1 MAEKTEDA
9 LGGIAAPKAEE
20 AKSAAKTYETPLKEA
35 YEAGDLPAPES
46 AVGGTGNG
54 SGVRP
59 ADPNGPEER
68 IARLRRQSAWLAA
81 AFVFLFV
88 FMMVVWMNDVSRA
101 VIFWM
106 WVVGTVGI
114 FIPFAC
120 GWRLCVKM
128 KRRPSA
134 SATATFVI
142 EKPLP
147 CYPKGLLFSAK
158 AGVSTG

>member
-88 FMMVVWMNDVSRA
+88 FMMVVWMNDVSRRDLLD
-101 VIFWM
+101 
-106 WVVGTVGI
+106 VGRRHGRHIHSFRSLVAG
-114 FIPFAC
+114 AC
-120 GWRLCVKM
+120 
-128 KRRPSA
+128 A
-134 SATATFVI
+134 
-142 EKPLP
+142 
-147 CYPKGLLFSAK
+147 
-158 AGVSTG
+158 

>member
-81 AFVFLFV
+81 AFVF
-88 FMMVVWMNDVSRA
+88 M
-101 VIFWM
+101 
-106 WVVGTVGI
+106 
-114 FIPFAC
+114 FAD
-120 GWRLCVKM
+120 LN
-128 KRRPSA
+128 
-134 SATATFVI
+134 F
-142 EKPLP
+142 
-147 CYPKGLLFSAK
+147 
-158 AGVSTG
+158 

>member
-59 ADPNGPEER
+59 SDPNGPEER

-88 FMMVVWMNDVSRA
+88 FMMVVWTESQ
-101 VIFWM
+101 
-106 WVVGTVGI
+106 
-114 FIPFAC
+114 
-120 GWRLCVKM
+120 
-128 KRRPSA
+128 
-134 SATATFVI
+134 
-142 EKPLP
+142 
-147 CYPKGLLFSAK
+147 
-158 AGVSTG
+158 

>member
-81 AFVFLFV
+81 A
-88 FMMVVWMNDVSRA
+88 VSICEAKSVPSSFKSCTALRTK
-101 VIFWM
+101 VIASL
-106 WVVGTVGI
+106 TV
-114 FIPFAC
+114 
-120 GWRLCVKM
+120 
-128 KRRPSA
+128 S
-134 SATATFVI
+134 
-142 EKPLP
+142 
-147 CYPKGLLFSAK
+147 
-158 AGVSTG
+158 

>member
-59 ADPNGPEER
+59 SDPNGPEER

-88 FMMVVWMNDVSRA
+88 FMMVVRRLPRRDLLG
-101 VIFWM
+101 
-106 WVVGTVGI
+106 VGRRNGRHIHSFRSPVAG
-114 FIPFAC
+114 AC
-120 GWRLCVKM
+120 
-128 KRRPSA
+128 A
-134 SATATFVI
+134 
-142 EKPLP
+142 
-147 CYPKGLLFSAK
+147 
-158 AGVSTG
+158 

>member
-88 FMMVVWMNDVSRA
+88 FMRRDLLDVGRRHGRHIHSFRSPVA
-101 VIFWM
+101 
-106 WVVGTVGI
+106 G
-114 FIPFAC
+114 AC
-120 GWRLCVKM
+120 
-128 KRRPSA
+128 A
-134 SATATFVI
+134 
-142 EKPLP
+142 
-147 CYPKGLLFSAK
+147 
-158 AGVSTG
+158 

>member
-59 ADPNGPEER
+59 SDPNGPEER

-114 FIPFAC
+114 FILSV
-120 GWRLCVKM
+120 RLWLALVREDEKKA
-128 KRRPSA
+128 KRIRDRD
-134 SATATFVI
+134 

-147 CYPKGLLFSAK
+147 CCPKGLLFSAK

>member
-59 ADPNGPEER
+59 SDPNGPVR
-68 IARLRRQSAWLAA
+68 VHGLPRRLSSSL
-81 AFVFLFV
+81 
-88 FMMVVWMNDVSRA
+88 S
-101 VIFWM
+101 
-106 WVVGTVGI
+106 
-114 FIPFAC
+114 
-120 GWRLCVKM
+120 
-128 KRRPSA
+128 S
-134 SATATFVI
+134 
-142 EKPLP
+142 
-147 CYPKGLLFSAK
+147 
-158 AGVSTG
+158 

>member
-68 IARLRRQSAWLAA
+68 IARLRRQSASRTRHMRFSRHSPRASPLSVRTWAEYPSWYVRVKRASWLKPT
-81 AFVFLFV
+81 
-88 FMMVVWMNDVSRA
+88 MRQDSQMQS
-101 VIFWM
+101 
-106 WVVGTVGI
+106 VGVRRWPPI
-114 FIPFAC
+114 L
-120 GWRLCVKM
+120 RLTP
-128 KRRPSA
+128 R
-134 SATATFVI
+134 
-142 EKPLP
+142 
-147 CYPKGLLFSAK
+147 
-158 AGVSTG
+158 